1 IRLPNP
7 PAGIVSSLEKK
18 PVVRVEADV
27 GAAIHRRRV
36 EKRPKVPRISR
47 RHRFRE
53 DDLGVSAIAR
63 ARSALYSARSLLMSR
78 TSSLT
83 EAKLPFRTHSVRS
96 AKKRSTK
103 LSQDDEIGVKCMWK
117 HGCCVSHV
125 CTFLWVA

>member
-1 IRLPNP
+1 MRLPHP
-7 PAGIVSSLEKK
+7 PAGVVSSLEKK

-53 DDLGVSAIAR
+53 DDPGMSAIAR

-83 EAKLPFRTHSVRS
+83 EANLPIRTHSVRS
-96 AKKRSTK
+96 AEKRSTK
-103 LSQDDEIGVKCMWK
+103 LSKDDEITR
-117 HGCCVSHV
+117 S
-125 CTFLWVA
+125 A